1 MQTTIPETAAYILK
15 NSPQFRFSQSDE
27 DRFAARAKA
36 TIMQASGRNG
46 VFLTKSPVDF
56 FLGRTAN
63 TMVPGAQ
70 LVEPTASIS
79 WGIKRKKFGTGRP
92 VIVLEED
99 YPGVPIEVVA
109 EIFEGNARVMH
120 RLESM
125 RSKDGPNLSELQ
137 KYPVS
142 LMTAINEDLGK
153 EETLDKIERMHE
165 LHNTYR
171 QRVLSYLE
179 RILEDKERVGFNVTK
194 GRMKSAISSEA
205 TGFLLDG
212 ITVMEL
218 NASRNIR
225 RPEVAIAQD
234 FELRLNEKGVQTM
247 LCGAGLR
254 KMLLFILNESPEAV
268 AAEAGFL
275 DYGDMMLDGSSVADF
290 VEAKYPRNT
299 GLCPLSLYIP
309 PPPSK
314 TSSTKK
320 GLFSHDVTGLGYAIV
335 PIHNDDYSPMYDSH
349 PLVAAYN
356 IGIHAPIVF
365 SFLQAGRKVKE
376 SRIPRRGANRT

>member
-1 MQTTIPETAAYILK
+1 
-15 NSPQFRFSQSDE
+15 
-27 DRFAARAKA
+27 
-36 TIMQASGRNG
+36 
-46 VFLTKSPVDF
+46 
-56 FLGRTAN
+56 
-63 TMVPGAQ
+63 
-70 LVEPTASIS
+70 
-79 WGIKRKKFGTGRP
+79 
-92 VIVLEED
+92 
-99 YPGVPIEVVA
+99 
-109 EIFEGNARVMH
+109 
-120 RLESM
+120 
-125 RSKDGPNLSELQ
+125 
-137 KYPVS
+137 
-142 LMTAINEDLGK
+142 
-153 EETLDKIERMHE
+153 
-165 LHNTYR
+165 
-171 QRVLSYLE
+171 
-179 RILEDKERVGFNVTK
+179 
-194 GRMKSAISSEA
+194 
-205 TGFLLDG
+205 
-212 ITVMEL
+212 
-218 NASRNIR
+218 
-225 RPEVAIAQD
+225 
-234 FELRLNEKGVQTM
+234 M

-376 SRIPRRGANRT
+376 SRIPRQSSIIEVTNDKLVEAERKHRRKKMESIKILPEESELTFAVGLVICWCRDLAIGGS